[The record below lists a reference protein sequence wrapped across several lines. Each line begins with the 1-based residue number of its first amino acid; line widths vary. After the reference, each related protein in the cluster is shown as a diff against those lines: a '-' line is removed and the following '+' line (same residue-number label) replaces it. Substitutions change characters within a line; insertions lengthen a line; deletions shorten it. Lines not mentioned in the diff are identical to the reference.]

1 MTTPIT
7 TTRVTT
13 TPTEPSAHE
22 ESIMKVKAEVVIA
35 ELNRLRGDVDKDPT
49 DPEYFALHH
58 ALCFISY
65 KMGEFQR
72 YLDETV
78 KDGEHP

>member
-1 MTTPIT
+1 MIGTAL
-7 TTRVTT
+7 RVKLLKGFR
-13 TPTEPSAHE
+13 
-22 ESIMKVKAEVVIA
+22 MKVKAEVVIA
-35 ELNRLRGDVDKDPT
+35 ELNRLRSDVDKDMT

-65 KMGEFQR
+65 KMGEFQK
-72 YLDETV
+72 YLDEVV

>member
-1 MTTPIT
+1 MIGIEL
-7 TTRVTT
+7 RGK
-13 TPTEPSAHE
+13 ALKGFR
-22 ESIMKVKAEVVIA
+22 MKVKAEVVIA
-35 ELNRLRGDVDKDPT
+35 ELNRLRSDVDKDMT

-65 KMGEFQR
+65 KMGEFQK
-72 YLDETV
+72 YLDEVV

>member
-1 MTTPIT
+1 MIGVEL
-7 TTRVTT
+7 RRK
-13 TPTEPSAHE
+13 ALKGFR
-22 ESIMKVKAEVVIA
+22 MKVKAEVVIA
-35 ELNRLRGDVDKDPT
+35 ELNRLRSDVDKDMT

-65 KMGEFQR
+65 KMGEFQK
-72 YLDETV
+72 YLDEVV

>member
-1 MTTPIT
+1 MIGIEL
-7 TTRVTT
+7 RGK
-13 TPTEPSAHE
+13 ALKGFR
-22 ESIMKVKAEVVIA
+22 MKVKAEVVIA
-35 ELNRLRGDVDKDPT
+35 ELNRLRSDVDKDMT

-72 YLDETV
+72 YLDEVV

>member
-1 MTTPIT
+1 LIDGADQREDLP
-7 TTRVTT
+7 RGNR
-13 TPTEPSAHE
+13 
-22 ESIMKVKAEVVIA
+22 MKVKAEVVIA
-35 ELNRLRGDVDKDPT
+35 ELNRLRSDVDKDMT

-65 KMGEFQR
+65 KMGEFQK
-72 YLDETV
+72 YLDEVV

>member
-1 MTTPIT
+1 LIDGTDP
-7 TTRVTT
+7 REDL
-13 TPTEPSAHE
+13 PKGNR
-22 ESIMKVKAEVVIA
+22 MKVKAEVVIA
-35 ELNRLRGDVDKDPT
+35 ELNRLRSDVDKDMT

-65 KMGEFQR
+65 KMGEFQK
-72 YLDETV
+72 YLDEVV

>member
-1 MTTPIT
+1 MSGTGMRRKAPKGN
-7 TTRVTT
+7 R
-13 TPTEPSAHE
+13 
-22 ESIMKVKAEVVIA
+22 MKVKAEVVIA
-35 ELNRLRGDVDKDPT
+35 ELNRLRSDVDKDMT

-65 KMGEFQR
+65 KMGEFQK
-72 YLDETV
+72 YLDEVV

>member
-1 MTTPIT
+1 MIGVEL
-7 TTRVTT
+7 RGK
-13 TPTEPSAHE
+13 ALKGFR
-22 ESIMKVKAEVVIA
+22 MKVKAEVVIA
-35 ELNRLRGDVDKDPT
+35 ELNRLRSDVDKDMT

-65 KMGEFQR
+65 KMGEFQK
-72 YLDETV
+72 YLDEVV